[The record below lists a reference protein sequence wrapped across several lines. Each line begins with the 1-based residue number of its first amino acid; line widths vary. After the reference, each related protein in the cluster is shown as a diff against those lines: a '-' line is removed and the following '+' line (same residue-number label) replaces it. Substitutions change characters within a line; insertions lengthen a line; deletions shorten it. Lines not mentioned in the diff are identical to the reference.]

1 VVPGSLVRVLVSLL
15 IGLSLL
21 SVAPASAKQF
31 DAESFTLANGLQV
44 VVVPFHRAP
53 AVTQMLWY
61 KAGAY
66 DDPPGK
72 SGIAHFVEH
81 LMFRGTK
88 ETPPGEYSR
97 LVAENGGREN
107 ASTSPDYTVY
117 YQTVAADRLELVMR
131 LESERMHDLLITEEQ
146 VTPEREVIIE
156 ERHTRVDNA
165 PAAQLDEQRNAV
177 LFLGNHYRLPT
188 IGWLSEMRGLGA
200 EDARRFYSTWYAPN
214 NAVLVIAGDV
224 EVARVRALAETY
236 YGPIPA
242 RPVPAHEALV
252 EPPKVATT
260 RLEMTSGHVASPEWS
275 RSYLAPSYTEAGGKP
290 ADALTVLGEILGG
303 GESARLYQALVVQKK
318 LAVSA
323 SAGYGPYRGAGS
335 FSIDAEPVDGVSIA
349 DVEAAGIAEIRRLL
363 SEGVSAAEV
372 DRVKQRLQASALYS
386 RDSLSGVARI
396 IGASLVAG
404 RSLDEVQAWPERIG
418 AVTPEDVMAVARQV
432 LKDDAAVTAVLL
444 PEKRS

>member
-1 VVPGSLVRVLVSLL
+1 VRVLVSLL
-15 IGLSLL
+15 IGFVLISA
-21 SVAPASAKQF
+21 APASAKQF
-31 DAESFTLANGLQV
+31 DADSFTLENGLQV

-88 ETPPGEYSR
+88 ETPPGEFSR
-97 LVAENGGREN
+97 IVSENGGREN
-107 ASTSPDYTVY
+107 ASTSPDYTVFF
-117 YQTVAADRLELVMR
+117 QTVAADRLELVMK
-131 LESERMHDLLITEEQ
+131 LEAERMHDLLITEDQ

-156 ERHTRVDNA
+156 ERRTRVDNVPGA
-165 PAAQLDEQRNAV
+165 LLGEQRDAV
-177 LFLGNHYRLPT
+177 LMLNSHYRLPA
-188 IGWLSEMRGLGA
+188 IGWLSEMRGLSA
-200 EDARRFYSTWYAPN
+200 DDARRFYATWYAPN

-224 EVARVRALAETY
+224 DLARVRSLAETY
-236 YGPIPA
+236 YGPIPP
-242 RPVPAHEALV
+242 RPVPTHEALA
-252 EPPKVATT
+252 EPPKVAAT
-260 RLEMTSGHVASPEWS
+260 RLEMTSGQVASPEWS

-290 ADALTVLGEILGG
+290 ADALTVLAEILGG
-303 GESARLYQALVVQKK
+303 GESAPLYRCLVIDKK

-323 SAGYGPYRGAGS
+323 GAGYEPYRGVGT
-335 FSIDAEPVDGVSIA
+335 FSLYAEPNDGVSVA
-349 DVEAAGIAEIRRLL
+349 DIEAATAAEIRRLL

-372 DRVKQRLQASALYS
+372 DRVKKRLQASALYS
-386 RDSLSGVARI
+386 RDSLSGMARI
-396 IGASLVAG
+396 VGAGLVTG
-404 RSLDEVQAWPERIG
+404 RSLEDIEAWPERIG
-418 AVTPEDVMAVARQV
+418 AVTPEEIMAVARQV

>member
-1 VVPGSLVRVLVSLL
+1 MRALVSLL
-15 IGLSLL
+15 IGLVLISA
-21 SVAPASAKQF
+21 APASAKQF
-31 DAESFTLANGLQV
+31 DADSFTLANGLQV

-88 ETPPGEYSR
+88 ETPPGEFSR
-97 LVAENGGREN
+97 IVSENGGQEN
-107 ASTSPDYTVY
+107 ASTSPDYTVFF
-117 YQTVAADRLELVMR
+117 QTVAADRLELVMR
-131 LESERMHDLLITEEQ
+131 LEAERMHDLLITEDQ

-156 ERHTRVDNA
+156 ERRTRVDNVPEA
-165 PAAQLDEQRNAV
+165 LLDEQRDAV
-177 LFLGNHYRLPT
+177 LFLNNHYRLPP

-200 EDARRFYSTWYAPN
+200 DDARRFYATWYAPN

-224 EVARVRALAETY
+224 DVERVRSLAETY
-236 YGPIPA
+236 YGPIPPH
-242 RPVPAHEALV
+242 PVPAHEALA
-252 EPPKVATT
+252 EPPKVAAT
-260 RLEMTSGHVASPEWS
+260 RLEMTSGQVASPEWS
-275 RSYLAPSYTEAGGKP
+275 RSYLAPSYREAGGKP
-290 ADALTVLGEILGG
+290 ADALTVLAEILGG
-303 GESARLYQALVVQKK
+303 GESARLYRSLVIDKK

-323 SAGYGPYRGAGS
+323 GAGYEPYRGAGA
-335 FSIDAEPVDGVSIA
+335 FSLYAEPNDGVSVAEI
-349 DVEAAGIAEIRRLL
+349 EAATAAEIRRLL
-363 SEGVSAAEV
+363 SEGISAAEV
-372 DRVKQRLQASALYS
+372 DRVEKRLQASALYS

-396 IGASLVAG
+396 VGASLVTG
-404 RSLDEVQAWPERIG
+404 RSLEEIEAWPERIG